1 MQFSDQNTLEIA
13 LLVLGAGLA
22 GLAVGHAVSR
32 WVVRLD
38 SDRPPTG
45 VLESTTVVLLAG
57 FVLTMVLGE
66 CQRIPYVEPDPL
78 WRYGRIVFH
87 SLLLCLLVAATWTDL
102 RHTEIPDEIT
112 VPGMLLGIGLA
123 TLSGDLQL
131 IHLWM
136 DWNPVAEPLHG
147 GNAVIPE
154 WIREHHHW
162 HGLAWSLAGLACG
175 GGLTWLVRSVSG
187 LVLGREALGLGDVTL
202 MAMIGSFV
210 GWQAVLFIFLLAPF
224 CGLIVGL
231 VARAITNRP
240 YVPYGPFLATAA
252 VLVLFGWRWIW
263 LFPTGDQPGRW
274 AVRNLFGD
282 GISLAILGGTA
293 LGALCLLLG
302 LVRLYSRIPVTSR
315 ERDDPAQNRSEP
327 SSSIP
332 PVDTPPV
339 PEDDS
344 DKTPA

>member
-1 MQFSDQNTLEIA
+1 
-13 LLVLGAGLA
+13 
-22 GLAVGHAVSR
+22 
-32 WVVRLD
+32 
-38 SDRPPTG
+38 
-45 VLESTTVVLLAG
+45 
-57 FVLTMVLGE
+57 
-66 CQRIPYVEPDPL
+66 
-78 WRYGRIVFH
+78 
-87 SLLLCLLVAATWTDL
+87 
-102 RHTEIPDEIT
+102 
-112 VPGMLLGIGLA
+112 
-123 TLSGDLQL
+123 
-131 IHLWM
+131 
-136 DWNPVAEPLHG
+136 
-147 GNAVIPE
+147 
-154 WIREHHHW
+154 
-162 HGLAWSLAGLACG
+162 
-175 GGLTWLVRSVSG
+175 
-187 LVLGREALGLGDVTL
+187 